1 MQPVAELSELSRRG
15 GSDGRQVE
23 LAAANIR
30 GGTLR
35 RSGSLRFHQNMVST
49 LFSVFIPRF
58 ARNRGRFLLRRLG
71 KKGQDFPFAPSI

>member
-1 MQPVAELSELSRRG
+1 MYRCSQVQPVAELSELSRRG

-49 LFSVFIPRF
+49 LFSVFILRF
-58 ARNRGRFLLRRLG
+58 VPLSQ
-71 KKGQDFPFAPSI
+71 KKDRTFPFAPSI